1 MIVYEKKQI
10 ILSLTN
16 TEKEKYDAKFKEL
29 SNHCDYID
37 SPKLIHKKLIREFLL
52 EWDIKSTLESEN
64 VIYDYE
70 FKKMIETRPD
80 SCDLV
85 VDYYEATKSIAHFK
99 GER

>member
-1 MIVYEKKQI
+1 MLEK
-10 ILSLTN
+10 IL
-16 TEKEKYDAKFKEL
+16 KV
-29 SNHCDYID
+29 
-37 SPKLIHKKLIREFLL
+37 
-52 EWDIKSTLESEN
+52 LESEN